1 MISRDELTAEL
12 RRTGIVA
19 VIRMTEPTDLVA
31 VARAL
36 AAGGV
41 RFVEITMTVPD
52 AIEVIRGAVKALGDE
67 VLIGAGTVLD
77 GPTAERAMD
86 AGAAFV
92 VGPCVV
98 PEVITAC
105 RSRGRPVVPG
115 ALSPTEILQAWN
127 AGADVVKVFPG
138 RVATPGYFAD
148 LRGPLAH
155 IPLMPTGNVDLTT
168 TPEYIKAGAIA
179 VGVGKALVDLD
190 AVRAGDMDTITTAA
204 RAFRRAVDDT
214 RGTKP

>member
-1 MISRDELTAEL
+1 MITRDEFTSEL
-12 RRTGIVA
+12 RRTGVVA
-19 VIRMTEPTDLVA
+19 VIRMTEAADLVA

-36 AAGGV
+36 SAGGV

-52 AIEVIRGAVKALGDE
+52 AIEVIRDAVRAIGDD

-98 PEVITAC
+98 PDVIAAC
-105 RSRGRPVVPG
+105 RARNRSVVPG

-148 LRGPLAH
+148 LRGPLPH
-155 IPLMPTGNVDLTT
+155 IPLMPTGNVDLSTA
-168 TPEYIKAGAIA
+168 PEYIQAGAIA
-179 VGVGKALVDLD
+179 VGVGKALVDPES
-190 AVRAGDMDTITTAA
+190 VRTGDMDRITSAA
-204 RAFRRAVDDT
+204 RAFRQAVDHS
-214 RGTKP
+214 RGKDA

>member
-1 MISRDELTAEL
+1 MITRDELKVEL
-12 RRTGIVA
+12 RRSGVVA
-19 VIRMTEPTDLVA
+19 VIRMTEAADLVA

-36 AAGGV
+36 AEGGV

-52 AIEVIRGAVKALGDE
+52 AIEVIRNARKTLGDH

-77 GPTAERAMD
+77 GTTAEDAID

-98 PEVITAC
+98 PEVIATC
-105 RSRGRPVVPG
+105 RRRDRCVIPG
-115 ALSPTEILQAWN
+115 ALTPTEILQAWM
-127 AGADVVKVFPG
+127 AGADLVKVFPG

-148 LRGPLAH
+148 LRGPLPH
-155 IPLMPTGNVDLTT
+155 IPLMPTGNVDLET
-168 TPEYIKAGAIA
+168 TPEYIRAGAIA

-190 AVRAGDMDTITTAA
+190 AVRAGEMGKISTAA
-204 RAFRRAVDDT
+204 RAFRRAVDAA
-214 RGTKP
+214 RGTMG